1 MLSRYFA
8 AVPSKYIGEYAA
20 KSGYS
25 GTQYSAGGNGYIY
38 LIKDAERGNLSADA
52 VRSDI
57 TAESDS
63 DFIAEIEKN
72 GMIELDERPS
82 ESKIETIAAQVERD
96 NTIPVYLDGVDK
108 LGEVLL
114 VYANEEDVTRN
125 MVKTD
130 INSYY
135 DGVMPER
142 GVSLS
147 ENTDRHYDE
156 DTIEI
161 SERPSVYDADSLCAD
176 GGVDYEGDR
185 AVILNYIKHGVKI
198 SPDAKE
204 AIISAVGE
212 NSARGYIAMMSNNS
226 ALGID
231 SVYDELSV
239 ALPGYFTSDAL
250 TEGEKMRRVID
261 VYTWLK
267 DGKSMQDVKLI
278 DVMTPD
284 DALTEA
290 EFAALISR
298 VLNID
303 VGTEGEHW
311 YDSAIFALKKLGI
324 SDNET
329 DNPESAIPREDVCA
343 MAVRAYEYKKGAAPT
358 KAVEYTDKDSISGDK
373 LVFAEKALWL
383 NLMSGDTM
391 NSFMPKNSI
400 TRAEAEKVIQRLSYI
415 LS

>member
-1 MLSRYFA
+1 MIDRLLLIILCGVIPYYNLKSLNPMIKSHIGREYDSGIILRLYLLNYLFA
-8 AVPSKYIGEYAA
+8 FPVFCRRAVKVYRRIRGKIGVQRHAI
-20 KSGYS
+20 
-25 GTQYSAGGNGYIY
+25 Q
-38 LIKDAERGNLSADA
+38 R
-52 VRSDI
+52 R
-57 TAESDS
+57 
-63 DFIAEIEKN
+63 
-72 GMIELDERPS
+72 R
-82 ESKIETIAAQVERD
+82 QR
-96 NTIPVYLDGVDK
+96 VYLSHK
-108 LGEVLL
+108 
-114 VYANEEDVTRN
+114 
-125 MVKTD
+125 
-130 INSYY
+130 
-135 DGVMPER
+135 
-142 GVSLS
+142 
-147 ENTDRHYDE
+147 
-156 DTIEI
+156 
-161 SERPSVYDADSLCAD
+161 
-176 GGVDYEGDR
+176 
-185 AVILNYIKHGVKI
+185 IKHGVKI

-250 TEGEKMRRVID
+250 TESEKMRRVID

-290 EFAALISR
+290 ECAALISR

-311 YDSAIFALKKLGI
+311 YDSAISALKKLGI

-329 DNPESAIPREDVCA
+329 DNPESAIPRENVCA

-400 TRAEAEKVIQRLSYI
+400 TRAEAAKVIQRLSYI